1 MTLAYRSLVKLV
13 VLAAAESDA
22 DGSRRPSRW
31 RSGPL
36 GSKAERDPRGPTA
49 WPWSLSEAPPKAP
62 IPLRLTIQIRA
73 ELMWDSSTGG
83 AAIRALTKVDVNV
96 DTPAVFK
103 LVPMPLLEAIVRR
116 ATRIVLDALLEVF
129 LQNLAADYERW
140 ASDAGYRASRAALS
154 PTPDAAVSRPAAA
167 ALRSVEQQAG
177 GGWLL

>member
-1 MTLAYRSLVKLV
+1 MSRVWAHSVALEPLPG
-13 VLAAAESDA
+13 AAQSA
-22 DGSRRPSRW
+22 D
-31 RSGPL
+31 
-36 GSKAERDPRGPTA
+36 
-49 WPWSLSEAPPKAP
+49 

-83 AAIRALTKVDVNV
+83 AAIRARTKVDVNV

-154 PTPDAAVSRPAAA
+154 PTPAAAVSRPAAA
-167 ALRSVEQQAG
+167 APRSVEQQAG

>member
-1 MTLAYRSLVKLV
+1 MGPQRGPGASPR
-13 VLAAAESDA
+13 
-22 DGSRRPSRW
+22 RRPKRRFHW
-31 RSGPL
+31 
-36 GSKAERDPRGPTA
+36 
-49 WPWSLSEAPPKAP
+49 
-62 IPLRLTIQIRA
+62 RLTFQIRA
-73 ELMWDSSTGG
+73 ELMWDSSAGG
-83 AAIRALTKVDVNV
+83 AAIRAHTKVDVNV

-154 PTPDAAVSRPAAA
+154 PTPAAAVSQLAAA
-167 ALRSVEQQAG
+167 APRPVEQQTG